1 MCLSQQTRLTR
12 CRCDMCCKNVC
23 HAALARATLSVSLLI
38 GQCNQ
43 PYTSS
48 FNFLFR
54 KAEREL
60 PVVRY
65 PESDAD
71 RFCYQA
77 RFYTFSSIRPIFRHH
92 FATGG
97 RSVERLQFESNDF
110 ESQRRTWL
118 MELKP
123 SCKSVSPGTMLGVNN
138 VGLFHSSLPSQ
149 PTQPLHLPSTSPNQP
164 TSGGSPEEE

>member
-43 PYTSS
+43 PYISS
-48 FNFLFR
+48 FNFPFR
-54 KAEREL
+54 KAESEM

-65 PESDAD
+65 PKSDVD

-77 RFYTFSSIRPIFRHH
+77 RFYTFSSSRPIFRLH

-97 RSVERLQFESNDF
+97 RSVEGLQFASNDF
-110 ESQRRTWL
+110 ESQRRTW
-118 MELKP
+118 LKP

-138 VGLFHSSLPSQ
+138 VGLSQLSQSSLPHNPHNPFTFPA
-149 PTQPLHLPSTSPNQP
+149 PTPTNPSK
-164 TSGGSPEEE
+164 

>member
-38 GQCNQ
+38 GPCNQ
-43 PYTSS
+43 PYISS
-48 FNFLFR
+48 FHFLFR
-54 KAEREL
+54 KAEREM

-65 PESDAD
+65 PKSDAD

-123 SCKSVSPGTMLGVNN
+123 SCKSVSPGTMLGVNSL
-138 VGLFHSSLPSQ
+138 GLSQLSQSSLPHNPHNPFTFPA
-149 PTQPLHLPSTSPNQP
+149 PTPTNPSK
-164 TSGGSPEEE
+164 